1 MYQSNSMVG
10 APSSILGAR
19 DCHIKSIPW
28 IWEYSMSQA
37 ISTMNIFGILT
48 TQNWHWISC
57 PLSWVTLWGH
67 LATPCWVKNLWS
79 FAHLADIQLICEPSI
94 TPALQQQG
102 NRCLMDWAG
111 HQNLSSQ
118 DLAAFNCCQL
128 AHRVYFLSD
137 IMDGGSHSLCNLIL
151 LPPASP
157 SMSSWHW
164 PWAATVQKDWAIWQ
178 CLLPAGHH
186 YHSRPMAQV
195 SSPLCIHPIWP
206 YHDNGL
212 YCLAW
217 LLLADLLPSQ
227 PPCNMADTYALP
239 FSNCPWTT
247 SELLFCMYPPLVQSE
262 SDTSRPSTTPSNST
276 NFGFWHGPDSLASEL
291 QTLGSCDLQLI
302 HYWPVGWLL
311 YALMISQISHSSLDT
326 CGLCC
331 LHTLALL
338 RSLSSLWPAGIHKHL
353 PARAT
358 RDICPPGC
366 PWTFLHAMLYHLGGY
381 SDWLQ

>member
-1 MYQSNSMVG
+1 VPLLHP
-10 APSSILGAR
+10 PSLFGGKLVLPFSPTS
-19 DCHIKSIPW
+19 CTSQIPW
-28 IWEYSMSQA
+28 LGLPHPFWEQGIA
-37 ISTMNIFGILT
+37 ILKVFLEFGNT
-48 TQNWHWISC
+48 AC
-57 PLSWVTLWGH
+57 PKQSLLWTSLEYLQLKTGIGSPVLWVTLWGH

-247 SELLFCMYPPLVQSE
+247 SELLFCMYPPLVQK
-262 SDTSRPSTTPSNST
+262 
-276 NFGFWHGPDSLASEL
+276 W
-291 QTLGSCDLQLI
+291 I
-302 HYWPVGWLL
+302 WY
-311 YALMISQISHSSLDT
+311 
-326 CGLCC
+326 
-331 LHTLALL
+331 
-338 RSLSSLWPAGIHKHL
+338 
-353 PARAT
+353 
-358 RDICPPGC
+358 
-366 PWTFLHAMLYHLGGY
+366 
-381 SDWLQ
+381 